1 MTPLDDA
8 VATITSWCAT
18 EAAVR
23 GQDHAAAT
31 YAESVPAAATYT
43 AGGLGAPPG
52 VLELDEEDIALLAE
66 LADQARARLDTWRRT
81 GWLSPADREKL
92 LFTARAALAGA
103 PHEDPAAREAATAS
117 LEALE
122 QWCAQAPAEPPAE
135 PPAADVAAPGEAK
148 AASGKADVEE
158 APVQGELFALPG

>member
-1 MTPLDDA
+1 MSTAPPL
-8 VATITSWCAT
+8 VSTITTWCAT

-31 YAESVPAAATYT
+31 YAGTIPAAATYT

-52 VLELDEEDIALLAE
+52 VLDLDEEDLSLLAE
-66 LADQARARLDTWRRT
+66 LAGQARHRLETWQRT
-81 GWLSPADREKL
+81 GWLSPADRDRL

-103 PHEDPAAREAATAS
+103 PHEDPAERLAAAES

-122 QWCAQAPAEPPAE
+122 RWCAQAPDEPPAE
-135 PPAADVAAPGEAK
+135 AGPPAAE
-148 AASGKADVEE
+148 
-158 APVQGELFALPG
+158 PVQGELFALPG

>member
-1 MTPLDDA
+1 MTPLDEA
-8 VATITSWCAT
+8 VATITTWCAT

-31 YAESVPAAATYT
+31 YAETIPAAATYT

-66 LADQARARLDTWRRT
+66 LADEANERLATWHRT
-81 GWLSPADREKL
+81 GWLSPADRDKL

-103 PHEDPAAREAATAS
+103 PHEDPAAREAAAAS

-122 QWCAQAPAEPPAE
+122 LWCAQAPAEPPAE
-135 PPAADVAAPGEAK
+135 PSPSTPTSAPTPAAPA
-148 AASGKADVEE
+148 